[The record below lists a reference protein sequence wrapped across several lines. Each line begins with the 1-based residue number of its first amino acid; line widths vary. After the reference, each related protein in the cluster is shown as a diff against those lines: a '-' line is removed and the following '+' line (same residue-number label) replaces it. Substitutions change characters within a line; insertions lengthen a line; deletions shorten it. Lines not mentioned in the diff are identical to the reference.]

1 MVLAMQLKAE
11 FTNDE
16 TIAALQS
23 FVLLSKKALL
33 DTPQQKGVQTA
44 SHWTTWYSNLVKKIN
59 KSGGFNLY

>member
-33 DTPQQKGVQTA
+33 DTPQQKGVQSA
-44 SHWTTWYSNLVKKIN
+44 SH
-59 KSGGFNLY
+59 